1 MKTRPVTITDIA
13 KVLNLAPSTVSRA
26 LHNSPSIGVKTKRAV
41 VGLAK
46 KLDYQPN
53 LLAISLLT
61 KKTKTIGLIVP
72 EITSYF
78 FATAINGIQ
87 DVLGPQGYR
96 LLISQSNES
105 FEEEKKILEA
115 LSHVRVDG
123 ILISPSI
130 TTSDYGHLERL
141 KSAGMPLVIF
151 DRDCQGFE
159 GDKVL
164 VDDYDGAFQ
173 AVEYLIKTGCKR
185 IAHIVGPT
193 GLSISKSRLNGYLD
207 ALKQNNIPINPDLIV
222 TSKGFTSECGE
233 EVVIKLLDLEVPP
246 DAIFVI
252 NDQVAIG
259 AMLVIRNK
267 GFVIPDDISVI
278 GFDDE
283 PYCAYFNPSLSSV
296 WQPIYGMGMLSA
308 KILLNHCEEKPNLNL
323 NRREIFKPEL
333 MLRDST
339 KKIG

>member
-1 MKTRPVTITDIA
+1 M
-13 KVLNLAPSTVSRA
+13 N
-26 LHNSPSIGVKTKRAV
+26 GV
-41 VGLAK
+41 
-46 KLDYQPN
+46 
-53 LLAISLLT
+53 
-61 KKTKTIGLIVP
+61 
-72 EITSYF
+72 
-78 FATAINGIQ
+78 Q
-87 DVLGPQGYR
+87 DVLVPKGYR

-105 FEEEKKILEA
+105 PEEEQRLIEA
-115 LSHVRVDG
+115 LSQVRVDG
-123 ILISPSI
+123 IIISPSI
-130 TTSDYGHLERL
+130 TTSDYKHLQNL
-141 KSAGMPLVIF
+141 KSTGMPLIVF
-151 DRDCQGFE
+151 DRDCPDFE

-193 GLSISKSRLNGYLD
+193 GVSISKSRLRGYLD
-207 ALKQNNIPINPDLIV
+207 ALRQYNLPIIHDLIV

-233 EVVIKLLDLEVPP
+233 EVVIRLLDLKDPP
-246 DAIFVI
+246 DAIFVV

-259 AMLVIRNK
+259 AMLVIRNR

-283 PYCAYFNPSLSSV
+283 PYCAYSYPSLSSV

-308 KILLNHCEEKPNLNL
+308 KILLNHCEENLNLNL

-339 KKIG
+339 KKC